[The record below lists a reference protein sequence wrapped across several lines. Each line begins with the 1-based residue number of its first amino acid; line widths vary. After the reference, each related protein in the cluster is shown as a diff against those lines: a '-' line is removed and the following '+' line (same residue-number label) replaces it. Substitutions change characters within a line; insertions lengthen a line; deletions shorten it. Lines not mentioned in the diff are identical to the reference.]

1 MTEYQKSKA
10 ICVICQIHLDQID
23 SVVFLCPSCKRKYIG
38 EYEIMS
44 YENSV
49 GTAFDDSQDTI
60 ELEGIG
66 AANSPLM
73 MTKKDNNSN
82 ADNIS
87 ILDKEK
93 QKVSDIPIPK
103 YMQNSQTT
111 RVIDYKEE

>member
-1 MTEYQKSKA
+1 MSQKSKA
-10 ICVICQIHLDQID
+10 ICVICQIQLDQID
-23 SVVFLCPSCKRKYIG
+23 DVVFLCSQCKRKYIG

-73 MTKKDNNSN
+73 MTKKDNN
-82 ADNIS
+82 NIYNVS

-103 YMQNSQTT
+103 YMQNSQTVK
-111 RVIDYKEE
+111 VIDYKEE